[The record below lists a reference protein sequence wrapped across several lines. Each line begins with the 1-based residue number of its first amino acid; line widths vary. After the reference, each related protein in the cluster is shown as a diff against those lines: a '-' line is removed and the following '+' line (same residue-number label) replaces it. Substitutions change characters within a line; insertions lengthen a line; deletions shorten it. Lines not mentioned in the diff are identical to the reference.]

1 MFFLISR
8 FINLHMT
15 QGAILYRSL
24 YLKNQF
30 GFSYTKSI
38 SLNVFFTWFETV
50 LLLVFALIV
59 FSLYDPSFIIGPF
72 SILYFLSISV
82 FIFLI
87 TPFIARRCF
96 STHTGK
102 YQKIQWLFDKF
113 RELASDITDNMKDLS
128 FITKFILYSLVTFL
142 LQITWISICT
152 QALALDINL
161 SGIVLLVVVIQL
173 SGLVRIIPGNLGITE
188 LASGAVT
195 EIIGWNLGVGIIISV
210 IQRVVVYLSFLIW
223 GICFIW
229 PYKYLQHNKT
239 AS

>member
-1 MFFLISR
+1 
-8 FINLHMT
+8 MT

-59 FSLYDPSFIIGPF
+59 FSLFDPSFIIGPF
-72 SILYFLSISV
+72 SILYFLSISIFV
-82 FIFLI
+82 FLI

-113 RELASDITDNMKDLS
+113 RELAADITDNMKDIS
-128 FITKFILYSLVTFL
+128 FITKFMLYSLVTFI
-142 LQITWISICT
+142 LQIAWMSICT

-229 PYKYLQHNKT
+229 PYKYLHHNK
-239 AS
+239 SVS